1 MTKENFSKIYDDHS
15 KEIFNFLYIRTQSSD
30 LASDIV
36 SETFFKFWKSNCDK
50 PEDYLKN
57 PRAFLYRLAKNCLV
71 DSYRKSNHCEIVSI
85 EASSEDS
92 ENENVVEIQI
102 QSNED
107 IKTDYAESEKK
118 QMVLNAIKKLN
129 PIYADV
135 LIYHYI
141 QGLDSQEI
149 SVIINR
155 TESNTRVIIHRAL
168 ESLKKALK

>member
-15 KEIFNFLYIRTQSSD
+15 KEIFNFLFIRTQSSD

-57 PRAFLYRLAKNCLV
+57 HRAFLYRLAKNCLV
-71 DSYRKSNHCEIVSI
+71 DSYRKSNRHETVSI
-85 EASSEDS
+85 EASMEDS
-92 ENENVVEIQI
+92 ENENVIEIQV
-102 QSNED
+102 QSTED
-107 IKTDYAESEKK
+107 IKADYADSEKK
-118 QMVLNAIKKLN
+118 QMVLQAIKKLN

-141 QGLDSQEI
+141 QGLDSREI
-149 SVIINR
+149 SVIIDR

>member
-1 MTKENFSKIYDDHS
+1 MTKENFSQIYDDHS
-15 KEIFNFLYIRTQSSD
+15 KEIFNFLFIRTQSSD

-36 SETFFKFWKSNCDK
+36 SETFFKFWKANCDK

-71 DSYRKSNHCEIVSI
+71 DSYRKSNRHETVSI
-85 EASSEDS
+85 EASMEDS

-102 QSNED
+102 ESKED
-107 IKTDYAESEKK
+107 IKTDYADSEKK
-118 QMVLNAIKKLN
+118 QMILQAIKKLN

-141 QGLDSQEI
+141 QGLDSREI
-149 SVIINR
+149 SVIIDR